1 MINRPVIA
9 ARLRLRR
16 LLSVA
21 LVGIAAFGVWSGG
34 APAAASERIEL
45 GPRPFDLL
53 ERLEEGPL
61 KQALAAC
68 IDRPARRTDFSIAH
82 RGAPLQF
89 PEHSL
94 ESYRAAHVQGAGVQE
109 CDVTFTKD
117 RALVCRHAQC
127 DLHRTTN
134 ILATPLAAKCSE
146 PFTPADPTTGREA
159 SAKCCASDLTLAEF
173 KSLEAK
179 MDAADPSATRVE
191 DYMNATAP
199 WRTDLYSPGTLMSHR
214 ESIALF
220 QRLGVKMTPELKRPE
235 VSMPFEGAYRYTDY
249 ADQMIQEYRD
259 AGVPPERVY
268 PQSFDLEIV
277 RHWIAAH
284 PDFADRVVFLDSG
297 PWRDPGMD
305 AAIAR
310 LPELAAEG
318 VRIVAPPIWV
328 LIAVED
334 GRIAPSAYAKAA
346 QAAGLR
352 IIAWTLERS
361 GPLAG
366 GGGWYYQTVADLID
380 DDGDMLKV
388 LDVLAREV
396 GVDGVFS
403 DWPATVS
410 FYASC
415 RLGAPAGAAD

>member
-1 MINRPVIA
+1 MTHRPTTIA
-9 ARLRLRR
+9 RLRR
-16 LLSVA
+16 LA
-21 LVGIAAFGVWSGG
+21 AAGLVGVTALGVWPGG
-34 APAAASERIEL
+34 APPAAATDRIEL
-45 GPRPFDLL
+45 GPRPFHLL

-61 KQALAAC
+61 KRALAAC
-68 IDRPARRTDFSIAH
+68 VDEPARRTDFSIAH

-94 ESYRAAHVQGAGVQE
+94 ESYRAAHAQGAGVQE

-173 KSLEAK
+173 KSLAAK
-179 MDAADPSATRVE
+179 MDAADPTATRVE

-199 WRTDLYSPGTLMSHR
+199 WRTDLYSPGAVMSHR

-235 VSMPFEGAYRYTDY
+235 VSMPFEGGYRYIDY
-249 ADQMIQEYRD
+249 ADQLIQEYRD
-259 AGVPPERVY
+259 AGVPPDRVY
-268 PQSFDLEIV
+268 PQSFDLKIV

-297 PWRDPGMD
+297 PWREPGMD

-310 LPELAAEG
+310 LPELAADG
-318 VRIVAPPIWV
+318 VRIVAPPMWA

-346 QAAGLR
+346 KAAGLR

-361 GPLAG
+361 GPLAD

-380 DDGDMLKV
+380 DDGDMLTV

-415 RLGAPAGAAD
+415 RLDAPAEAAD